1 MNQPWVHMCP
11 PILNPIFTSFLH
23 QFLDPNSQQVIWRE
37 PDDTGTCSNVLQK
50 DSGLKDLSLV
60 SFYIY
65 INLFIL
71 IGGWLVYNIVLVL
84 PYTDMNPLSLL
95 SLLAN
100 LPFAHEGDTVSS
112 NGVCCTT
119 LKRQFRTMDSKCFAQ
134 NLCRHMMKP

>member
-1 MNQPWVHMCP
+1 M
-11 PILNPIFTSFLH
+11 
-23 QFLDPNSQQVIWRE
+23 
-37 PDDTGTCSNVLQK
+37 LQK

-84 PYTDMNPLSLL
+84 PYTDMNPLSLS